1 MVKQQLQGLASP
13 FFLTQMLPIRC
24 AAVLALALCACHRK
38 SAEIVTLAT
47 PTPRHTPAATP
58 WLGPLTRATPTSQPP
73 GEPTSPPQ
81 PSRYLNPT
89 IEKLLPPRTP
99 AAASAQAAEL
109 LQRYQTEKEW
119 VDRSEV
125 VARLASASTP
135 QSRETLRFLFFAE
148 HDLEMRIQMVMSL
161 PLVDSEDFGPS
172 IAILQEALKGNQPYE
187 LRDAAID
194 AIQALNEPRTIPV
207 LEIAQA
213 DPDPGLRAMAKKTLE
228 YLRDVQRI
236 QAESK

>member
-1 MVKQQLQGLASP
+1 
-13 FFLTQMLPIRC
+13 MLPIRC

-58 WLGPLTRATPTSQPP
+58 WLGPLTRATPAAQPP
-73 GEPTSPPQ
+73 GEPMTPPQ
-81 PSRYLNPT
+81 PSRYLNAT
-89 IEKLLPPRTP
+89 IEKLLPPQTP

-119 VDRSEV
+119 VERSEV

-148 HDLEMRIQMVMSL
+148 QDLEMRIQMVMSL

-172 IAILQEALKGNQPYE
+172 IPILQEALKAIQPRD
-187 LRDAAID
+187 LRDAALD
-194 AIQALNEPRTIPV
+194 AVQALNEPRAIPI
-207 LEIAQA
+207 LEAAIT
-213 DPDPGLRAMAKKTLE
+213 DPDPELRVMVMKTLE
-228 YLRDVQRI
+228 YLRDVQQI
-236 QAESK
+236 NAQSK